1 MSCYSSV
8 VRATL
13 LAQRRSWVRV
23 PLAAKLFLRLL
34 CYVALS
40 VPISFAYV
48 SNTRVYAISE
58 RERGRKRH
66 KANLLRINAAWPYHE
81 PFVAPG
87 YQYSLVRLNVK
98 LCNYFISFIS
108 YLNKR
113 NQLYMNEPLKQ
124 CLHMHTRQRIK
135 LESIWLHRISSRQKH
150 IFLFLFTVWLL
161 SRSPNHVRH
170 IESFMKKR

>member
-1 MSCYSSV
+1 MHW
-8 VRATL
+8 
-13 LAQRRSWVRV
+13 RSLDAIKLRV
-23 PLAAKLFLRLL
+23 T
-34 CYVALS
+34 S
-40 VPISFAYV
+40 HS
-48 SNTRVYAISE
+48 RVYAISE

>member
-1 MSCYSSV
+1 MSLISTWLILNCFREIERDKSFSFSHPSLKLTGSAYSLV
-8 VRATL
+8 I
-13 LAQRRSWVRV
+13 RV
-23 PLAAKLFLRLL
+23 F
-34 CYVALS
+34 
-40 VPISFAYV
+40 
-48 SNTRVYAISE
+48 AISE
-58 RERGRKRH
+58 RERERKRD